1 MEGITWKYEG
11 LRHLYDVIETETQ
24 SNIEQDLVS
33 QFPIDFISQ
42 LLLRSRKSHMRNVK
56 LHFM

>member
-11 LRHLYDVIETETQ
+11 LRHLHDVIETETQ
-24 SNIEQDLVS
+24 SNIEQDLVG

-42 LLLRSRKSHMRNVK
+42 LLLRSRKSHMRKEK